1 MKRQIA
7 LLLVG
12 MFVGAMLFG
21 GSVQAQG
28 PTTEERLQKLESVVD
43 GDTSTV
49 TSETFKTAAFGT
61 RVEITGAGGDSI
73 SWYYRDALVG
83 RIYSRPG
90 QLRVLVDTFNLGN
103 VIVNGALDH
112 NGTTAG
118 FYGVRPVSR
127 QSLHFLDSATT
138 GKQMRSRFNA
148 LLAKLEKLGLIT
160 VSGSP

>member
-1 MKRQIA
+1 MKRQIVVVITA
-7 LLLVG
+7 

-21 GSVQAQG
+21 SSVQAQG
-28 PTTEERLQKLESVVD
+28 PTTEERLQRLESVVN
-43 GDTSTV
+43 GDASTI
-49 TSETFKTAAFGT
+49 TGETIKTAASGT
-61 RVEITGAGGDSI
+61 RVEMTGAGGDSI

-83 RIYSRPG
+83 RIDSSPG
-90 QLRVLVDTFNLGN
+90 QLRVLADTFNLGN

-148 LLAKLEKLGLIT
+148 LLAKLERVGLIT